1 LEQLD
6 ISKDEIQCD
15 DSEDEVEKLKT
26 NHMFKKRRLSIR
38 H

>member
-26 NHMFKKRRLSIR
+26 KPYVQEKETIN
-38 H
+38 